1 MANYLLRVALFW
13 ETGITQSKVLAE
25 TAMLNRSLETIIQA
39 INLLSNEH

>member
-13 ETGITQSKVLAE
+13 ETGIAQSKGLAE
-25 TAMLNRSLETIIQA
+25 TAMLNSSLETIIPA

>member
-13 ETGITQSKVLAE
+13 ETGIAQSKGLAD
-25 TAMLNRSLETIIQA
+25 TAMLNSSLETIIPA